1 MLVEV
6 TSLSDRVDSNLITC
20 VRLWLSRVS
29 GEVLLAKTVG
39 RASRKFRSATA
50 MTTLTQYQRQ
60 QAPDSVLALSAGHPS
75 EIVQFS
81 TSIRRNNR

>member
-6 TSLSDRVDSNLITC
+6 TSLSDRVDSVLITC

-50 MTTLTQYQRQ
+50 MTTVTQYRRQ

-75 EIVQFS
+75 EIVQFPM
-81 TSIRRNNR
+81 SIRRNNR

>member
-1 MLVEV
+1 
-6 TSLSDRVDSNLITC
+6 
-20 VRLWLSRVS
+20 
-29 GEVLLAKTVG
+29 
-39 RASRKFRSATA
+39 

-75 EIVQFS
+75 EIAQFS